1 MARLLVQLK
10 LQLLRNALRSST
22 PAKVSFFTSCFFAVV
37 VAIAAFVAL
46 ALLRGSATSVDLTTV
61 IFTAFAFGWLILPI
75 FAFGLDSTLDP
86 ATLQLYPVRTRS
98 LAVGLLCA
106 SFTGAWPVANVIGL
120 LGVTVG
126 LASGSLG
133 EVVAV
138 LAVVLQVLFCITLAR
153 LVTTTLARLLR
164 SRRGRDLA
172 AFLIVPIFALYE
184 FFAQV
189 VPRLAAAGKLHASSF
204 AGFDSWMRWL
214 PPGLAAHAILDAS
227 TGHASTALLRL
238 AILAAVIVVLGAVWI
253 RSLGRAL
260 VTADTSTQSSRVHG
274 AALPFARWGTL
285 GAVAARFWIYQRR
298 EPASLVYWALTAVI
312 MAVASASAIF
322 GKQHHPAVLLTGAV
336 FGAAF
341 VGYFHANTVGQTGP
355 PFIYEAMALTGRR
368 ELRTYFWG
376 QDIAL
381 TVIAL
386 PLLVAVS
393 LGLSAA
399 AGRWEYGF
407 FAAAVAVAGTGAALG
422 ISNILTATL
431 AFPMATRAGSP
442 LRQAAPGYTAYG
454 LGGVLAN
461 LATVAI
467 TAIPVIVAV
476 VLAGAH
482 PPVVWYPVL
491 LCCAAAYGFGLVYV
505 GVLLA
510 AIAAGPKLP
519 ELCQVALASQL

>member
-22 PAKVSFFTSCFFAVV
+22 PAKVSFITSCFFALV
-37 VAIAAFVAL
+37 VAIGAFVVL

-61 IFTAFAFGWLILPI
+61 IFTVFAFGWLILPI

-86 ATLQLYPVRTRS
+86 ATLQLYPLRTRP

-106 SFTGAWPVANVIGL
+106 SLSGAWPVANIVGL

-126 LASGSLG
+126 LAVGPLG
-133 EVVAV
+133 VLAAVVAV
-138 LAVVLQVLFCITLAR
+138 LLQVLFCITLAR
-153 LVTTTLARLLR
+153 LVTTTMAGLLR

-189 VPRLAAAGKLHASSF
+189 VPRLAAAGKLHVSSF
-204 AGFDSWMRWL
+204 AGFDSWVRWL
-214 PPGLAAHAILDAS
+214 PPGLAAHAIQDAS
-227 TGHASTALLRL
+227 SGHAGTALLRL
-238 AILAAVIVVLGAVWI
+238 AILAAVIVVLGALWI
-253 RSLGRAL
+253 RSLSRAL

-298 EPASLVYWALTAVI
+298 EPTSLVYWALTAVI

-322 GKQHHPAVLLTGAV
+322 GKQHHPAVLLTGAI

-341 VGYFHANTVGQTGP
+341 VGYFHANAAGQTGP
-355 PFIYEAMALTGRR
+355 PFVYEAVALTGRR
-368 ELRTYFWG
+368 ELRSYFWG

-381 TVIAL
+381 GVIAL

-407 FAAAVAVAGTGAALG
+407 FVAAVAVAGIGAGLG

-431 AFPMATRAGSP
+431 PFPMVARAGSP

-461 LATVAI
+461 LATVAV

-476 VLAGAH
+476 TLAGAH
-482 PPVVWYPVL
+482 PSAVWYAVVP
-491 LCCAAAYGFGLVYV
+491 CCAAAYGFALLYAGVRVAAV
-505 GVLLA
+505 GA
-510 AIAAGPKLP
+510 AQKLP
-519 ELCQVALASQL
+519 ELCQIALASQL